1 LFKKL
6 IFFALTLLPLP
17 SVADSTDADS
27 VIEYVNSLGVN
38 HNIAVKSEYVIRAI
52 DRVLSEDWLPN
63 ENSQPFRSISDDMDL
78 SVACFLEDAKKYRV
92 SEELLNDIQ
101 ELMINTPNKRTIYR
115 LFVDVDLETKN
126 KKPNIK
132 MCRTLV

>member
-1 LFKKL
+1 MFKKL
-6 IFFALTLLPLP
+6 IFVALTLLPLP

-38 HNIAVKSEYVIRAI
+38 DNIAVKSEYVIRAI
-52 DRVLSEDWLPN
+52 DRVLSENWLPN

-126 KKPNIK
+126 KKPNLK

>member
-1 LFKKL
+1 MFKKL
-6 IFFALTLLPLP
+6 IFVALTLLPLP

-38 HNIAVKSEYVIRAI
+38 DNIAVKSEYVIRAI
-52 DRVLSEDWLPN
+52 DRVLSENWLPN

>member
-1 LFKKL
+1 MFKKL

>member
-1 LFKKL
+1 MFKKL
-6 IFFALTLLPLP
+6 IFVALTLLPLP

-38 HNIAVKSEYVIRAI
+38 DNIAVKSEYVIRAI
-52 DRVLSEDWLPN
+52 DRVLSENWLPN

-132 MCRTLV
+132 MCRTLA